1 MNDVPK
7 VVVNYHIKR
16 LKDKSPDVRL
26 NAIDELR
33 KIGDADA
40 LEPLQ
45 EVYKSDDNVDVKKAA
60 QEAGRAIWQSK
71 QSQSE
76 A

>member
-1 MNDVPK
+1 MTAPK

-16 LKDKSPDVRL
+16 LKDKNPDVRL

-45 EVYKSDDNVDVKKAA
+45 ALFKDEDDPKVRRAA
-60 QEAGRAIWQSK
+60 QEAGREIWQMQAD
-71 QSQSE
+71 QSG
-76 A
+76 